1 MRIKKA
7 PRAEAIIPTA
17 SMADIAFLLIIFFMV
32 TTTHELDRT
41 SVNLPGAKAREE
53 ADKGA
58 AIVVLNQT
66 TDAETGSEY
75 YVYLFSNGTDTSNAV
90 PGPEAIYLEASRL
103 TFVDPQQQFILKAD
117 GTVRFELIDEL
128 LDSMRKGG
136 VQRVLLLTEQ
146 AIDEAAQ

>member
-7 PRAEAIIPTA
+7 PRAQAIIPTA

-41 SVNLPGAKAREE
+41 SVNLPGAKARVE
-53 ADKGA
+53 ADRGA
-58 AIVVLNQT
+58 AIVVLNQA
-66 TDAETGSEY
+66 TDAETGGEY
-75 YVYLFSNGTDTSNAV
+75 YVYKFSNGTDTSNSV

-136 VQRVLLLTEQ
+136 VQKVLLLTEQ
-146 AIDEAAQ
+146 AIDEVTQ